1 MGFMA
6 LLAAATAGYTY
17 VLKMV
22 VDTIGG
28 FDANGTPGQDLSQ
41 TQNSLS
47 QTSHFIFK
55 IVPLIMGVTLI
66 SALSLFL
73 QVILSNSVA
82 LNVVGDLQKHMFA
95 SLQNA
100 DFVRFQK
107 DATGH
112 IVSRFTNDV
121 NLVSQALLRTLNN
134 LVRDVLK
141 IMFLIA
147 VMLYYDWQVT
157 ALVLLIY
164 PLAIYPIIKI
174 SKMIRGTSHAAQD
187 QIGEITAQLSES
199 LNGARMIRA
208 YGLEAHETTRLNQA
222 FDRRIRLYLKLVT
235 DKARVDPIF
244 EVLGGLAIAGVLIFG
259 IWRVEHT
266 PDFTG
271 TSYGDLVGIL
281 AALGLIAPP
290 IRALGTL
297 NNVVQEGLAAVS
309 RIFEII
315 DTRPDITDTPQALT
329 LKDPLGHI
337 AFKKVSFQYADATHA
352 LTDISFEAKPGTRIA
367 LVGPSGGGKS
377 TLINLLPRLYD
388 VSAGAIEID
397 GVNIDKFSLESLRAS
412 MALVSQDVTLF
423 EDSIAAN
430 IGFGDLSASRDD
442 IIAAAKAAD
451 AHDFITRLGAG
462 YDTILGQDGQ
472 TLSGGQRQRLSIA
485 RAVLRDAPILLLDEA
500 TSALDSQSEH
510 NVQAAIDRLSHGRTT
525 LIIAHR
531 LSTIKCADMIHVME
545 NGRIVESGTHKK
557 LIAKRNG
564 IYAKLKTLQS

>member
-1 MGFMA
+1 
-6 LLAAATAGYTY
+6 
-17 VLKMV
+17 MV

-309 RIFEII
+309 R
-315 DTRPDITDTPQALT
+315 T
-329 LKDPLGHI
+329 
-337 AFKKVSFQYADATHA
+337 

>member
-66 SALSLFL
+66 STLSLFL

-290 IRALGTL
+290 IR
-297 NNVVQEGLAAVS
+297 
-309 RIFEII
+309 
-315 DTRPDITDTPQALT
+315 
-329 LKDPLGHI
+329 HI